1 MITDTHPRPFD
12 PGKPVKQCNG
22 REAEILRTGLKGPR
36 GRSILALTHVEQG
49 KDQAEW
55 FYSNGLWGATPSI
68 YDLVNIPVRREG
80 WVAHWAGAWVECRQ
94 TSALYN
100 TREEAEQLTRAIDN
114 AVVSR
119 VEWEE

>member
-22 REAEILRTGLKGPR
+22 REAEILRTGLKGPM

-55 FYSNGLWGATPSI
+55 FYSNGLWGDTPSI
-68 YDLVNIPVRREG
+68 YDLVNVPVRREG
-80 WVAHWAGAWVECRQ
+80 WLAHWAVGTAGRN
-94 TSALYN
+94 TSALYP
-100 TREEAEQLTRAIDN
+100 TREEAERRSAPLAS
-114 AVVSR
+114 VVISR